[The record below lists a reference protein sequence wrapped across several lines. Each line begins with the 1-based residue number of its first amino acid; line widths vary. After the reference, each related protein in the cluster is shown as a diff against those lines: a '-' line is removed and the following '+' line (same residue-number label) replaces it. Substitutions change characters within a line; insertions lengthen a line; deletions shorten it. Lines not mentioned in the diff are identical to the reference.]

1 MIAALV
7 GFVASTPLDEF
18 LAGADSPADD
28 RLQRIGV
35 GLALFG
41 VLTAVGV
48 IAFLASVHRGP
59 RSEVRAL
66 VKLAAGSGCLIL
78 LGAVAELAGI
88 ARVFD
93 VGWSEALDT
102 QPSSAAMLRLL
113 AGVMVL
119 LGLFDQAVPIDA
131 PAGGVGD
138 AGEGGEAG
146 EGAEEAVRW
155 VPGAASSFGI
165 VGVLL
170 GALSFGFD
178 GHTVSEGSRL
188 VHAATNIVHVL
199 AGGVWAGGIV
209 ALLVVVMWRRRSA
222 DRRPAGAMVVQFSA
236 IATLALLV
244 VALAGAA
251 MSLMIVDS
259 ASDYVD
265 TEWGRRLIVKVVA
278 VAVAG
283 AIGGYNQWVIVPRLA
298 VDAGDPAMT
307 RRVAATLAI
316 EAAVLA
322 LVAVLTVLLVT
333 ASTVA

>member
-1 MIAALV
+1 MIAAV
-7 GFVASTPLDEF
+7 AGFVAGTPLDEF

-59 RSEVRAL
+59 RSEVRSL

-78 LGAVAELAGI
+78 LGGVAELAGI

-119 LGLFDQAVPIDA
+119 LGLFDQTVPVDA
-131 PAGGVGD
+131 PAG
-138 AGEGGEAG
+138 EAG
-146 EGAEEAVRW
+146 ADGDEATPDLDVRW
-155 VPGAASSFGI
+155 VPGAASAFGI
-165 VGVLL
+165 VGAVL

-188 VHAATNIVHVL
+188 VHAATNVVHVL
-199 AGGVWAGGIV
+199 AGGVWAGGVV
-209 ALLVVVMWRRRSA
+209 ALLVVVTWRRRSA
-222 DRRPAGAMVVQFSA
+222 ERRPAGAMVVQFST
-236 IATLALLV
+236 IATLSLLV
-244 VALAGAA
+244 IALAGAA

-259 ASDYVD
+259 ASDYVN
-265 TEWGRRLIVKVVA
+265 TEWGRRLIIKVIA

-283 AIGGYNQWVIVPRLA
+283 AIGGYNHWVIVPRLA
-298 VDAGDPAMT
+298 ADAGDPAMT
-307 RRVAATLAI
+307 RRVATTLAV
-316 EAAVLA
+316 EAMVLA
-322 LVAVLTVLLVT
+322 FVVIVTALLVT
-333 ASTVA
+333 SSTVA